1 MYATPLLH
9 LIITSFDVDVEPAW
23 VTLVYE
29 VPADDKNGIS
39 LMVQVL
45 TQSEKLLIQAW

>member
-1 MYATPLLH
+1 MRH
-9 LIITSFDVDVEPAW
+9 LIITSFYVDVEPGL

-39 LMVQVL
+39 LMMQVL
-45 TQSEKLLIQAW
+45 TQSEKLLIQTW